1 MERPISLGVF
11 GAGGIITNVFLGVF
25 FYPLLYMFT
34 QFYLFTWI
42 IFLILA
48 VLFYPVLVVSFIAM
62 LKLKKW
68 GRNIFVTITLV
79 VNCSVVLFLTIMLPS
94 SVDFLSLDILLTVFI
109 ISFVVYFLKPST
121 RALFN
126 K

>member
-1 MERPISLGVF
+1 MKTPISLWVF
-11 GAGGIITNVFLGVF
+11 GMVGIITNVFLAVS

-48 VLFYPVLVVSFIAM
+48 VLFYPVLVASLIAM

-68 GRNIFVTITLV
+68 GRNIFVTITIV
-79 VNCSVVLFLTIMLPS
+79 VNCFVVLFLTIMLPG
-94 SVDFLSLDILLTVFI
+94 SVDFLNLDILLTVFV
-109 ISFVVYFLKPST
+109 ISFAVYFLKPST

>member
-1 MERPISLGVF
+1 MKTPISLWVF
-11 GAGGIITNVFLGVF
+11 GMVGIITNVFLAVS

-48 VLFYPVLVVSFIAM
+48 VLFYPVLVASLIAM
-62 LKLKKW
+62 LKLRKW
-68 GRNIFVTITLV
+68 GRNIFVTITIV
-79 VNCSVVLFLTIMLPS
+79 VNCFVVLFLTIMLPG
-94 SVDFLSLDILLTVFI
+94 SVDFLNLDILLTVFV
-109 ISFVVYFLKPST
+109 ISFAVYFLKPST

>member
-1 MERPISLGVF
+1 MKTPISLWVF
-11 GAGGIITNVFLGVF
+11 GMVGIITNVFLAVS

-48 VLFYPVLVVSFIAM
+48 VLFYPVLVASLIAM

-68 GRNIFVTITLV
+68 GRNIFVNITIV
-79 VNCSVVLFLTIMLPS
+79 VNCFVVLFLTIMLPG
-94 SVDFLSLDILLTVFI
+94 SVDFLNLDILLTVFV
-109 ISFVVYFLKPST
+109 ISFAVYFLKPST